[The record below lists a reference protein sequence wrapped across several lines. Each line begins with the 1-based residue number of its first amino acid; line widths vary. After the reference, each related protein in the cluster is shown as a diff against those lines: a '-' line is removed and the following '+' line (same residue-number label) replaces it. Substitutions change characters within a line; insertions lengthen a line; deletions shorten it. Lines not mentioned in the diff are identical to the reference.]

1 MADLLRKLFPGNR
14 ESSLTAKTAREQ
26 AVPAGMPEAVAAAN
40 STELG
45 RELMNLA
52 PERPLAAARARELLS
67 LSGRLL
73 ETPEPVALTALAL
86 DGFENPDVKRAR
98 YWTYGQKL
106 LKSARYVCVIG
117 VFDGVHLGHQELL
130 LRAARDAAERGD
142 KLAVLTFTPDPADVL
157 TSPAPSSKLLSDE
170 GRVSALLSFGEDA
183 DCPDVSSVVCVDFD
197 SEFAS
202 LSWAEFAAGAL
213 GLIFGDE
220 FEDDFE
226 AVFVGSDFR
235 FGAHGEGDLE
245 LLEKCGDYRG
255 FDVTGVELL
264 EQGGAPVTATRIRG
278 LVHAGRVEEAAGLL
292 SRPHMVV
299 GTVEHGR
306 GEGASFGFPTANIV
320 CDFSACVPEQ
330 GVYAGFVTVADEDGA
345 LSAYPAAIN
354 VGLPPSFKGE
364 APEGTLLEANLIGF
378 DGDLYGSKACVSFV
392 RWLRDSRPFATLEE
406 LERTVLENIDWTG
419 NALGGRG
426 IRIN

>member
-14 ESSLTAKTAREQ
+14 GSSLTAETAREQ
-26 AVPAGMPEAVAAAN
+26 AVPAGSSEAVAAAN

-45 RELMNLA
+45 RELMDLA

-73 ETPEPVALTALAL
+73 DSPEPVTLTGLTVEGSEGS
-86 DGFENPDVKRAR
+86 DKFVS
-98 YWTYGQKL
+98 YMTYGQKL
-106 LKSARYVCVIG
+106 LRSDRYVCVIG
-117 VFDGVHLGHQELL
+117 VFDGVHLGHQALL
-130 LRAARDAAERGD
+130 QRAAQDAAERGD

-157 TSPAPSSKLLSDE
+157 AGQTPSSKLLSSE
-170 GRVSALLSFGEDA
+170 GRVNALLAFDGGG

-197 SEFAS
+197 RKFAS
-202 LSWAEFAAGAL
+202 LTWVEFAGEAL

-220 FEDDFE
+220 FEYYFG

-235 FGAHGEGDLE
+235 FGAHDEGDLE
-245 LLEKCGDYRG
+245 LFQRVGDIRG
-255 FDVTGVELL
+255 YDVTGVDLL

-292 SRPHMVV
+292 GRPHMVV

-320 CDFSACVPEQ
+320 CNLSACVPEQ

-419 NALGGRG
+419 SALGGRG
-426 IRIN
+426 IRIK

>member
-1 MADLLRKLFPGNR
+1 MAKVSMGKA
-14 ESSLTAKTAREQ
+14 T
-26 AVPAGMPEAVAAAN
+26 PAGTPEAVAAAS

-45 RELMNLA
+45 RELVDLA
-52 PERPLAAARARELLS
+52 PERPLAAAHARELLS
-67 LSGRLL
+67 LSGLL
-73 ETPEPVALTALAL
+73 LDTPEPVALTALSL
-86 DGFENPDVKRAR
+86 DGFENPDVRRIR

-106 LKSARYVCVIG
+106 LKSDRYVCVIG
-117 VFDGVHLGHQELL
+117 AFDGVHLGHRELL
-130 LRAARDAAERGD
+130 QRAAHDAAERGD

-157 TSPAPSSKLLSDE
+157 AGPTPSSKLLSDE
-170 GRVSALLSFGEDA
+170 GRVHALLAFDGGG

-197 SEFAS
+197 REFAS
-202 LSWAEFAAGAL
+202 LTWTEFASGAL

-245 LLEKCGDYRG
+245 LFQRAGDIHDY
-255 FDVTGVELL
+255 DVTGVDLL

-292 SRPHMVV
+292 GRPHMVV
-299 GTVEHGR
+299 GRVEHGR

-320 CDFSACVPEQ
+320 CDLSACVPEQ
-330 GVYAGFVTVADEDGA
+330 GVYAGFVTVADADGA
-345 LSAYPAAIN
+345 RRAYPAAIN

-364 APEGTLLEANLIGF
+364 VPGGTLLEANLIGF

-406 LERTVLENIDWTG
+406 LERTVLGNIDWTSR
-419 NALGGRG
+419 ALGGRG

>member
-1 MADLLRKLFPGNR
+1 MAKG
-14 ESSLTAKTAREQ
+14 SMGKAA
-26 AVPAGMPEAVAAAN
+26 PAGTPEAVVAAS

-45 RELMNLA
+45 RELMDLA
-52 PERPLAAARARELLS
+52 PEMPLAAARARELLS

-73 ETPEPVALTALAL
+73 DTPEPAELASL
-86 DGFENPDVKRAR
+86 AVEGSEGSDKFVS
-98 YWTYGQKL
+98 YMTYGRKL
-106 LKSARYVCVIG
+106 LRSNRYVCVIG

-130 LRAARDAAERGD
+130 QRAARDAAERGD

-157 TSPAPSSKLLSDE
+157 SGPTPSSKLLSDE
-170 GRVSALLSFGEDA
+170 GRVNAMLAFDGDA

-197 SEFAS
+197 REFAS
-202 LSWAEFAAGAL
+202 LTWAEFAGEAL

-220 FEDDFE
+220 FEDYLE

-245 LLEKCGDYRG
+245 LLQRIGDIRG
-255 FDVTGVELL
+255 FDVTGVDLL

-278 LVHAGRVEEAAGLL
+278 LVHAGRVVEAAGLL
-292 SRPHMVV
+292 GRPHMVV
-299 GTVEHGR
+299 GRVEHGR

-320 CDFSACVPEQ
+320 CDPSACVPEQ
-330 GVYAGFVTVADEDGA
+330 GVYAGFVTIADDDGA
-345 LSAYPAAIN
+345 RSAYPAAIN

-364 APEGTLLEANLIGF
+364 VPEGTLLEANLIGF

-392 RWLRDSRPFATLEE
+392 RWLRDSRPFSSLEE
-406 LERTVLENIDWTG
+406 LERTVLGNIDWTG
-419 NALGGRG
+419 HTLGGRG

>member
-14 ESSLTAKTAREQ
+14 GESLTAKAAREQ
-26 AVPAGMPEAVAAAN
+26 AVPAGSSEAVAAAN

-45 RELMNLA
+45 RELMDLA

-73 ETPEPVALTALAL
+73 ETPEPVALAALTVEGSEGS
-86 DGFENPDVKRAR
+86 DKTVS
-98 YWTYGQKL
+98 YVTYGRKL
-106 LKSARYVCVIG
+106 LRSNRYVCVIG

-130 LRAARDAAERGD
+130 KRAARDAAERGD

-157 TSPAPSSKLLSDE
+157 TSPALSSKLLSDE

-197 SEFAS
+197 REFAS
-202 LSWAEFAAGAL
+202 LTWAEFAAGAL
-213 GLIFGDE
+213 GFIFGDE

-235 FGAHGEGDLE
+235 FGSHGEGDLE

-292 SRPHMVV
+292 GRPHMVV

-320 CDFSACVPEQ
+320 CDPSACVPEQ

>member
-1 MADLLRKLFPGNR
+1 MAKGSM
-14 ESSLTAKTAREQ
+14 EKAA
-26 AVPAGMPEAVAAAN
+26 PAGTPEAVAAAS

-45 RELMNLA
+45 RELMELA
-52 PERPLAAARARELLS
+52 PEMPLAAARARELLS

-73 ETPEPVALTALAL
+73 DTPEPAELASL
-86 DGFENPDVKRAR
+86 AVEGSEGSDKFVS
-98 YWTYGQKL
+98 YMTYGQKL
-106 LKSARYVCVIG
+106 LKSDRYVCVIG
-117 VFDGVHLGHQELL
+117 VFDGLHLGHQELL
-130 LRAARDAAERGD
+130 ERAARDAAERGD

-157 TSPAPSSKLLSDE
+157 AGPTPSSKLLSDE
-170 GRVSALLSFGEDA
+170 GRVNALLAFDG
-183 DCPDVSSVVCVDFD
+183 DCPDVSSVVCIDFD
-197 SEFAS
+197 REFAS
-202 LSWAEFAAGAL
+202 LTWTEFAGEAL

-220 FEDDFE
+220 FEDYFE

-245 LLEKCGDYRG
+245 LFQRVGDIRDY
-255 FDVTGVELL
+255 DVTGVDLL

-292 SRPHMVV
+292 GRPHMVV
-299 GTVEHGR
+299 GRVEHGR

-320 CDFSACVPEQ
+320 CDPSACVPEQ
-330 GVYAGFVTVADEDGA
+330 GVYAGFVTIADEDGA
-345 LSAYPAAIN
+345 RSAYPAAIN
-354 VGLPPSFKGE
+354 VGLPPSFEGE

-392 RWLRDSRPFATLEE
+392 RWLRDSRSFSTLEE
-406 LERTVLENIDWTG
+406 LERTVLGNIDWTG
-419 NALGGRG
+419 RSLGGRD

>member
-1 MADLLRKLFPGNR
+1 MADLLRNLFPGNR
-14 ESSLTAKTAREQ
+14 GESLTAKTAREQ
-26 AVPAGMPEAVAAAN
+26 AVPAGSSEAVAAAN

-45 RELMNLA
+45 RELMDLA

-73 ETPEPVALTALAL
+73 ETPEPVALAALTVEGSEGS
-86 DGFENPDVKRAR
+86 DKTVS
-98 YWTYGQKL
+98 YVTYGRKL
-106 LKSARYVCVIG
+106 LRSNRYVCVIG

-130 LRAARDAAERGD
+130 KRAARDAVERGD

-157 TSPAPSSKLLSDE
+157 ASPAPSSKLLSDE

-197 SEFAS
+197 REFAS
-202 LSWAEFAAGAL
+202 LTWAEFAVGAL

-235 FGAHGEGDLE
+235 FGARGEGDLE

-292 SRPHMVV
+292 GRPHMVV

-320 CDFSACVPEQ
+320 CDPSACVPEQ

>member
-1 MADLLRKLFPGNR
+1 MAKVSMGK
-14 ESSLTAKTAREQ
+14 AA
-26 AVPAGMPEAVAAAN
+26 PAGTPEAVAAAS

-45 RELMNLA
+45 RELVDLA
-52 PERPLAAARARELLS
+52 PERPLAAARARGLLS
-67 LSGRLL
+67 LSGLL
-73 ETPEPVALTALAL
+73 LDTPEPVALTALAL
-86 DGFENPDVKRAR
+86 DGFENPDVRRIR

-106 LKSARYVCVIG
+106 LKSDRYVCVIG
-117 VFDGVHLGHQELL
+117 AFDGVHLGHQELL
-130 LRAARDAAERGD
+130 QRAAQDAAERGD

-157 TSPAPSSKLLSDE
+157 AGPTLSSKLLLDE
-170 GRVSALLSFGEDA
+170 GRVNALLAFDGGA
-183 DCPDVSSVVCVDFD
+183 DSPDVSSVVCVDFD
-197 SEFAS
+197 REFAS
-202 LSWAEFAAGAL
+202 LTWTEFASGAL

-245 LLEKCGDYRG
+245 LFQRVGDIRDY
-255 FDVTGVELL
+255 DVTGVDLL

-292 SRPHMVV
+292 GRPHMVV
-299 GTVEHGR
+299 GRVEHGR

-320 CDFSACVPEQ
+320 CDLSACVPEQ

-345 LSAYPAAIN
+345 RRAYPAAIN

-406 LERTVLENIDWTG
+406 LERTVLGNIDWAGHT
-419 NALGGRG
+419 LGGRG

>member
-14 ESSLTAKTAREQ
+14 GESLTAKAAREQ
-26 AVPAGMPEAVAAAN
+26 AVPAGPSEAVAAAN

-45 RELMNLA
+45 RELMDLA

-73 ETPEPVALTALAL
+73 DTPEPVTLTALTVEGSEGS
-86 DGFENPDVKRAR
+86 DKIVS
-98 YWTYGQKL
+98 YVTYGRKL
-106 LKSARYVCVIG
+106 LRSDRYVCVIG

-130 LRAARDAAERGD
+130 QRAARDAAERGD

-157 TSPAPSSKLLSDE
+157 AGPTPSSKLLSGE
-170 GRVSALLSFGEDA
+170 GRVNALLAFDGGG
-183 DCPDVSSVVCVDFD
+183 DCLDVSSVVCVDFD
-197 SEFAS
+197 REFAS
-202 LSWAEFAAGAL
+202 LTWVEFAGEAL

-220 FEDDFE
+220 FEDYFE

-235 FGAHGEGDLE
+235 FGAHDEGDLE
-245 LLEKCGDYRG
+245 LFQRVGDIRG
-255 FDVTGVELL
+255 YDVTGVDLL

-292 SRPHMVV
+292 GRPHMVV

-320 CDFSACVPEQ
+320 CDLSACVPEQ

-419 NALGGRG
+419 KALGGRG

>member
-1 MADLLRKLFPGNR
+1 MAKGSM
-14 ESSLTAKTAREQ
+14 EKAA
-26 AVPAGMPEAVAAAN
+26 PAGTPEAVAAAS

-45 RELMNLA
+45 RELMELA
-52 PERPLAAARARELLS
+52 PEMPLAAARARELLS

-73 ETPEPVALTALAL
+73 DTPEPAELASL
-86 DGFENPDVKRAR
+86 AVEGSEGSDKFVS
-98 YWTYGQKL
+98 YMTYGQKL
-106 LKSARYVCVIG
+106 LKSDRYVCVIG

-130 LRAARDAAERGD
+130 ERAARDAAERGD

-157 TSPAPSSKLLSDE
+157 AGPTPSSKLLSDE
-170 GRVSALLSFGEDA
+170 GRVNALLAFDG
-183 DCPDVSSVVCVDFD
+183 DCPDVSSVVCIDFD
-197 SEFAS
+197 REFAS
-202 LSWAEFAAGAL
+202 LTWTEFAGEAL

-220 FEDDFE
+220 FEDYFE

-245 LLEKCGDYRG
+245 LFQRVGDIRDY
-255 FDVTGVELL
+255 DVTGVDLL

-292 SRPHMVV
+292 GRPHMVV
-299 GTVEHGR
+299 GRVEHGR

-320 CDFSACVPEQ
+320 CDPSACVPEQ
-330 GVYAGFVTVADEDGA
+330 GVYAGFVTIADDDGA
-345 LSAYPAAIN
+345 RSAYPAAIN

-392 RWLRDSRPFATLEE
+392 RWLRDSRPFSTLEE
-406 LERTVLENIDWTG
+406 LEQTVLGNIDWAG
-419 NALGGRG
+419 RSLGGRG

>member
-1 MADLLRKLFPGNR
+1 MAKGSM
-14 ESSLTAKTAREQ
+14 EK
-26 AVPAGMPEAVAAAN
+26 AVPAGSPEAVAAAN

-45 RELMNLA
+45 RVFMELA
-52 PERPLAAARARELLS
+52 PERPLADAHARELLS

-73 ETPEPVALTALAL
+73 DTPEPAVLASL
-86 DGFENPDVKRAR
+86 AVEGSEGSDKEVS
-98 YWTYGQKL
+98 YMTYGQKL
-106 LKSARYVCVIG
+106 LKSDRYVCVTG
-117 VFDGVHLGHQELL
+117 AFDGVHLGHQELL
-130 LRAARDAAERGD
+130 RRAARDAAERGD

-157 TSPAPSSKLLSDE
+157 SGPTPSSKLLSDE
-170 GRVSALLSFGEDA
+170 GRVNAMLAFDGDA
-183 DCPDVSSVVCVDFD
+183 DCSDVSSVVCVDFD
-197 SEFAS
+197 REFAS
-202 LSWAEFAAGAL
+202 LTWVEFAGEAL

-220 FEDDFE
+220 FEDYLE

-245 LLEKCGDYRG
+245 LLRRVGDIRG

-292 SRPHMVV
+292 GRPHMVV
-299 GTVEHGR
+299 GRVEHGR

-320 CDFSACVPEQ
+320 CDLSACVPEQ
-330 GVYAGFVTVADEDGA
+330 GVYAGFVTVADEDGVRR
-345 LSAYPAAIN
+345 AYPAAIN
-354 VGLPPSFKGE
+354 VGLPPSFEGE

-406 LERTVLENIDWTG
+406 LERTVLGNIDWTG
-419 NALGGRG
+419 RALGGRG

>member
-1 MADLLRKLFPGNR
+1 MAKG
-14 ESSLTAKTAREQ
+14 SMGKAAS
-26 AVPAGMPEAVAAAN
+26 AGTPEAVAAAN

-45 RELMNLA
+45 RELMELA
-52 PERPLAAARARELLS
+52 PEMPLATARARELLS
-67 LSGRLL
+67 LSGCLL
-73 ETPEPVALTALAL
+73 DTPEPADLASL
-86 DGFENPDVKRAR
+86 AVEGSEGSDKFVS
-98 YWTYGQKL
+98 YMTYGQKL
-106 LKSARYVCVIG
+106 LKSDRYVCVIG
-117 VFDGVHLGHQELL
+117 AFDGVHLGHQELL
-130 LRAARDAAERGD
+130 QRAARDAAERGD

-157 TSPAPSSKLLSDE
+157 SGPTSSSKLLSDE
-170 GRVSALLSFGEDA
+170 GRVNALLAFDGDA

-197 SEFAS
+197 REFAS
-202 LSWAEFAAGAL
+202 LTWAEFAGEAL

-220 FEDDFE
+220 FEGYLE

-235 FGAHGEGDLE
+235 FGAQGEGDLE
-245 LLEKCGDYRG
+245 LLRRVGDIRDY
-255 FDVTGVELL
+255 DVTGVDLL

-292 SRPHMVV
+292 GRPHMVV
-299 GTVEHGR
+299 GRVEHGR

-320 CDFSACVPEQ
+320 CNPSACVPEQ
-330 GVYAGFVTVADEDGA
+330 GVYAGFVTVADEDGVRC
-345 LSAYPAAIN
+345 AYPAAIN
-354 VGLPPSFKGE
+354 VGLPPSFEGE

-406 LERTVLENIDWTG
+406 LERTVLGNIDWTG
-419 NALGGRG
+419 RALGGRG

>member
-1 MADLLRKLFPGNR
+1 MAKG
-14 ESSLTAKTAREQ
+14 SMGKAA
-26 AVPAGMPEAVAAAN
+26 PAGMPEAVAAAS

-45 RELMNLA
+45 RELMDLA
-52 PERPLAAARARELLS
+52 PEMPLAAARARELLS

-73 ETPEPVALTALAL
+73 DTPEPAGLASL
-86 DGFENPDVKRAR
+86 AVEGSEGSDKTIS
-98 YWTYGQKL
+98 YMTYGRKL
-106 LKSARYVCVIG
+106 LRSNRYVCVIG

-130 LRAARDAAERGD
+130 QRAARDAAERGD

-157 TSPAPSSKLLSDE
+157 SGPTPSSKLLSDE
-170 GRVSALLSFGEDA
+170 GRVNAMLAFDGDA
-183 DCPDVSSVVCVDFD
+183 DCPDASSVVCVDFD
-197 SEFAS
+197 REFAS
-202 LSWAEFAAGAL
+202 LTWVEFAGEAL

-220 FEDDFE
+220 FEDYLE

-245 LLEKCGDYRG
+245 LLRRVGDIRG

-292 SRPHMVV
+292 GRPHMVV
-299 GTVEHGR
+299 GRVEHGR

-320 CDFSACVPEQ
+320 CEPSACVPEQ
-330 GVYAGFVTVADEDGA
+330 GVYAGFVTIADKDGA
-345 LSAYPAAIN
+345 HSAYPAAIN
-354 VGLPPSFKGE
+354 VGLPPSFEGE

-406 LERTVLENIDWTG
+406 LERTVLGNIDWTG
-419 NALGGRG
+419 RALGGRG

>member
-1 MADLLRKLFPGNR
+1 MAKGPMGK
-14 ESSLTAKTAREQ
+14 AA
-26 AVPAGMPEAVAAAN
+26 PAGMPEAVAAAN
-40 STELG
+40 STALG

-73 ETPEPVALTALAL
+73 DTPEPAELASL
-86 DGFENPDVKRAR
+86 AVEGSEGSDKTIS
-98 YWTYGQKL
+98 YMTYGRKL
-106 LKSARYVCVIG
+106 LRSNRYVCVIG

-130 LRAARDAAERGD
+130 QRAARDAAERGD

-157 TSPAPSSKLLSDE
+157 AGPTPSSKLLSDE
-170 GRVSALLSFGEDA
+170 GRVNALLAFDGDA
-183 DCPDVSSVVCVDFD
+183 ECSDVSSVVCVDFD
-197 SEFAS
+197 REFAS
-202 LSWAEFAAGAL
+202 LTWVEFAGEAL

-220 FEDDFE
+220 FEDYLE

-245 LLEKCGDYRG
+245 LLRRVGDIRG

-278 LVHAGRVEEAAGLL
+278 LVHAGRVEEVAGLL
-292 SRPHMVV
+292 GRPHMVV
-299 GTVEHGR
+299 GRVEHGR

-320 CDFSACVPEQ
+320 CDLSACVPEQ
-330 GVYAGFVTVADEDGA
+330 GVYAGFVTVADEDGVRC
-345 LSAYPAAIN
+345 AYPAAIN

-406 LERTVLENIDWTG
+406 LERTVLGNIDWTG
-419 NALGGRG
+419 RVLGGRG

>member
-1 MADLLRKLFPGNR
+1 MAKGSM
-14 ESSLTAKTAREQ
+14 EKGAS
-26 AVPAGMPEAVAAAN
+26 AGTPEAVAAAN

-45 RELMNLA
+45 RELMDLA
-52 PERPLAAARARELLS
+52 PEMPLAAARARELLS

-73 ETPEPVALTALAL
+73 DTPEPADLASL
-86 DGFENPDVKRAR
+86 AVEGSEGSDKFIS
-98 YWTYGQKL
+98 YMTYGQKL
-106 LKSARYVCVIG
+106 LKPDRYVCVIG
-117 VFDGVHLGHQELL
+117 AFDGVHLGHQELL
-130 LRAARDAAERGD
+130 QRAARDAAERGD

-157 TSPAPSSKLLSDE
+157 SGPTPSSKLLSDE
-170 GRVSALLSFGEDA
+170 GRVNAMLAFDGDA

-197 SEFAS
+197 REFAS
-202 LSWAEFAAGAL
+202 LTWAEFAGEAL

-235 FGAHGEGDLE
+235 FGAHNEGDLE
-245 LLEKCGDYRG
+245 LFQRVGDIRDY
-255 FDVTGVELL
+255 DVTGVDLL

-292 SRPHMVV
+292 GRPHMVV
-299 GTVEHGR
+299 GRVEHGR

-320 CDFSACVPEQ
+320 CDPSACVPEQ
-330 GVYAGFVTVADEDGA
+330 GVYAGFVTIADDDGA
-345 LSAYPAAIN
+345 RSAYPAAIN

-392 RWLRDSRPFATLEE
+392 RWLRDSRPFSTLEE
-406 LERTVLENIDWTG
+406 LERTVLGNIDWTCR
-419 NALGGRG
+419 ALGGRG
-426 IRIN
+426 IKIN

>member
-1 MADLLRKLFPGNR
+1 MAKGSNGK
-14 ESSLTAKTAREQ
+14 AA
-26 AVPAGMPEAVAAAN
+26 PAGMPEAMAAAS

-45 RELMNLA
+45 RELMDLA
-52 PERPLAAARARELLS
+52 PEMPLVAARGRELLS

-73 ETPEPVALTALAL
+73 DTPEPAELAPL
-86 DGFENPDVKRAR
+86 AVEGSEGSDKFVS
-98 YWTYGQKL
+98 YMTYGQKL
-106 LKSARYVCVIG
+106 LKSDRYVCVIG

-130 LRAARDAAERGD
+130 QRAARDAAERGD

-157 TSPAPSSKLLSDE
+157 AGPTPSSKLLSDE
-170 GRVSALLSFGEDA
+170 GRVTALLAFDGDA

-197 SEFAS
+197 REFAS
-202 LSWAEFAAGAL
+202 LTWAEFAGEAL

-235 FGAHGEGDLE
+235 FGAHNEGDLE
-245 LLEKCGDYRG
+245 LFQRVGDIRDY
-255 FDVTGVELL
+255 DVTGVDLL

-292 SRPHMVV
+292 GRPHMVV
-299 GTVEHGR
+299 GRVEHGR

-320 CDFSACVPEQ
+320 CDPSACVPEQ
-330 GVYAGFVTVADEDGA
+330 GVYAGFVTIADDDGA
-345 LSAYPAAIN
+345 RSAYPAAIN

-392 RWLRDSRPFATLEE
+392 RWLRNSRPFSTLEE
-406 LERTVLENIDWTG
+406 LERTVLGNIDWTYH
-419 NALGGRG
+419 ALGGRG
-426 IRIN
+426 IKIN

>member
-1 MADLLRKLFPGNR
+1 MAKGSM
-14 ESSLTAKTAREQ
+14 EKGAS
-26 AVPAGMPEAVAAAN
+26 AGTPEAVVAAS

-45 RELMNLA
+45 RELMDLA

-73 ETPEPVALTALAL
+73 DTPEPAELASL
-86 DGFENPDVKRAR
+86 AVEGSEGSDIFVS
-98 YWTYGQKL
+98 YMTYGQKL
-106 LKSARYVCVIG
+106 LKSDRYVCVIG
-117 VFDGVHLGHQELL
+117 VFDGVHLGHQKLL
-130 LRAARDAAERGD
+130 QRAARDAAERGD

-157 TSPAPSSKLLSDE
+157 SGPTPSSKLLSDE
-170 GRVSALLSFGEDA
+170 GRVSALLAFDGDGG
-183 DCPDVSSVVCVDFD
+183 CPDVSSVICVDFD
-197 SEFAS
+197 CEFAS
-202 LSWAEFAAGAL
+202 LTWAEFAGEAL

-220 FEDDFE
+220 FEDYLE

-245 LLEKCGDYRG
+245 LLQRIGDIRG
-255 FDVTGVELL
+255 YDVTGVDLL

-292 SRPHMVV
+292 GRPHMVV
-299 GTVEHGR
+299 GRVEHGR

-320 CDFSACVPEQ
+320 CDPSACVPEQ
-330 GVYAGFVTVADEDGA
+330 GVYAGFVTIADEDGA
-345 LSAYPAAIN
+345 RSAYPAAIN
-354 VGLPPSFKGE
+354 VGFPPSFKGE

-392 RWLRDSRPFATLEE
+392 RWLRDSRPFSSLEE
-406 LERTVLENIDWTG
+406 LERTVLGNIDWTG
-419 NALGGRG
+419 RALGGRG

>member
-1 MADLLRKLFPGNR
+1 MAKG
-14 ESSLTAKTAREQ
+14 SMGKAA
-26 AVPAGMPEAVAAAN
+26 PAGMPEAVAAAS

-45 RELMNLA
+45 RELMDLA

-67 LSGRLL
+67 LSGRLFD
-73 ETPEPVALTALAL
+73 TPEPAELASL
-86 DGFENPDVKRAR
+86 AVEGSEGSDKTIS
-98 YWTYGQKL
+98 YMTYGRKL
-106 LKSARYVCVIG
+106 LKSDRYVCVIG

-130 LRAARDAAERGD
+130 QRAARDAAERGY

-157 TSPAPSSKLLSDE
+157 AGPTPSSKLLSDE
-170 GRVSALLSFGEDA
+170 GRVNAMLAFDGDA

-197 SEFAS
+197 REFAS
-202 LSWAEFAAGAL
+202 LTWAEFAGEAL

-220 FEDDFE
+220 FEDYLE

-245 LLEKCGDYRG
+245 LLRRVGDIRG

-292 SRPHMVV
+292 GRPHMVV
-299 GTVEHGR
+299 GRVEHGR

-320 CDFSACVPEQ
+320 CDLFACVPEQ
-330 GVYAGFVTVADEDGA
+330 GVYAGFVTVADEDGVRC
-345 LSAYPAAIN
+345 AYPAAIN
-354 VGLPPSFKGE
+354 VGLPPSFEGE

-406 LERTVLENIDWTG
+406 LERTVLGNIDWTG
-419 NALGGRG
+419 RALGGRG